1 MYENEE
7 KELMGTYKSKKNDGN
22 SILVYGMN
30 STIIDGE
37 YEIYITIKYKNEEL
51 NVLLQEKNYKKGE
64 CPYNVEYI
72 KKVPYFVVDN
82 EVYYLDDIFEV
93 GFNEDD

>member
-1 MYENEE
+1 MNENEE

-30 STIIDGE
+30 STTIDGVN
-37 YEIYITIKYKNEEL
+37 EIYITIEYKNEEL

-64 CPYNVEYI
+64 CPYNAEYI
-72 KKVPYFVVDN
+72 EKIPYFVVDD

-93 GFNEDD
+93 SFNEDD

>member
-64 CPYNVEYI
+64 CPYNAEYI
-72 KKVPYFVVDN
+72 EKVPYFVVDN